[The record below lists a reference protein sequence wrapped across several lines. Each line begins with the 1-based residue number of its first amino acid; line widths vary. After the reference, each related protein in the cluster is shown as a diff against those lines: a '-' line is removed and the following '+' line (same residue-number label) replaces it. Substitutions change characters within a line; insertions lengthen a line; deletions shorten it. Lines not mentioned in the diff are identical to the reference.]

1 MALIASS
8 STAEAT
14 MNFTTVTT
22 LTIVFGA
29 SLAEVSRT
37 IPYDKSRHTVIALLY
52 TGLKS
57 VEAPL
62 DNLTRLSKSNTAITP
77 QPMKDVDSRQA
88 EANRVARDLNAQVV
102 ALHEANRREMKRVLW
117 QIALFIVAASGITV
131 FVIGVVTRPV
141 RMLKDAAE
149 AI

>member
-37 IPYDKSRHTVIALLY
+37 IPYDKSRHTVIALRR
-52 TGLKS
+52 G
-57 VEAPL
+57 
-62 DNLTRLSKSNTAITP
+62 RLSF
-77 QPMKDVDSRQA
+77 
-88 EANRVARDLNAQVV
+88 ANGLATLGQ
-102 ALHEANRREMKRVLW
+102 
-117 QIALFIVAASGITV
+117 S
-131 FVIGVVTRPV
+131 
-141 RMLKDAAE
+141 
-149 AI
+149 